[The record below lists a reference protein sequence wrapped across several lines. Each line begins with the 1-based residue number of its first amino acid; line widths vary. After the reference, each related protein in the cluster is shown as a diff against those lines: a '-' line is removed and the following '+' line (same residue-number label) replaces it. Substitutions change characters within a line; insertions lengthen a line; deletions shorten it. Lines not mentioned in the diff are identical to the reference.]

1 MNQKI
6 SSFSLNRRLFLGG
19 LSGLLCVAAGA
30 SLLPS
35 LAAAAEEGAL
45 KVAIAKAAGD
55 LNPHKYTGLF
65 AVQDLVFEPL
75 FKYGHEGNIE
85 PGLATEWSVE
95 EGGKLLNVTLR
106 EGVTFHDGT
115 PFDATAL
122 KWNLERWI
130 GMEANNWMNSSRL
143 FAGLDIVD
151 ARHVRIRFREP
162 VLGLLQEFTYVR
174 PVRFLSPRSVAE
186 DGSYR
191 QPVGTGPW
199 RQVSATNEASVF
211 ERYEEYWGEKP
222 AFPKLEVRVLPDSR
236 GRMAALRAGDID
248 LIGGA
253 FASPITATEAQTLS
267 AAGVHVV
274 IDPGTTTMV
283 MAFNPDRVEALKDP
297 RVRKAIN
304 IGIDRAAIS
313 QVLYRGLAE
322 STGNLFSPKV
332 PMAGKRYDTP
342 VRDTQAAR
350 ALLDEAGWAGEP
362 VRSKDG
368 QLLALELVVS
378 EEQIPGSRSVAEV
391 IQSELMELGIQVSIR
406 SVDHASRHSDIPE
419 RKFDLAFFQTFGAP
433 YEPFGT
439 IVGLFLSTYDNGVDG
454 KLFIDAEH
462 LDPLVTAAM
471 SASEDEMGA
480 ALQKVYDWLHDNDAI
495 APLLFVPGIWAHTD
509 RVSGFEGPATEYDMP
524 YEHISLVE

>member
-1 MNQKI
+1 M
-6 SSFSLNRRLFLGG
+6 
-19 LSGLLCVAAGA
+19 
-30 SLLPS
+30 
-35 LAAAAEEGAL
+35 
-45 KVAIAKAAGD
+45 
-55 LNPHKYTGLF
+55 
-65 AVQDLVFEPL
+65 FEPL

-274 IDPGTTTMV
+274 IDPGTTLDLIRMV
-283 MAFNPDRVEALKDP
+283 GISDPSARLRQYPHELSGGLRQRVMIAIAVAAEPKLLIADEPTTALDVTVQAQILKLLKEIQAKLEMAMVLTTHDMGVVASAADRVVVMYAGRNVETGPVEKVLVSPRHPYTMGLIDAIPSRSDP
-297 RVRKAIN
+297 
-304 IGIDRAAIS
+304 IGSPFRGLPGMPPVLSAPIPGCAFEPRCPHAVPACRTQRPELERTADAAIFAACP
-313 QVLYRGLAE
+313 VLNT
-322 STGNLFSPKV
+322 SCK
-332 PMAGKRYDTP
+332 
-342 VRDTQAAR
+342 
-350 ALLDEAGWAGEP
+350 
-362 VRSKDG
+362 
-368 QLLALELVVS
+368 
-378 EEQIPGSRSVAEV
+378 
-391 IQSELMELGIQVSIR
+391 
-406 SVDHASRHSDIPE
+406 E
-419 RKFDLAFFQTFGAP
+419 RIG
-433 YEPFGT
+433 
-439 IVGLFLSTYDNGVDG
+439 
-454 KLFIDAEH
+454 
-462 LDPLVTAAM
+462 
-471 SASEDEMGA
+471 
-480 ALQKVYDWLHDNDAI
+480 
-495 APLLFVPGIWAHTD
+495 
-509 RVSGFEGPATEYDMP
+509 
-524 YEHISLVE
+524 